1 MPDWNNTLT
10 NHCLL
15 VIDNNS
21 PLNLAMEVLLVPDS
35 GVQAIKSTARNLQG
49 VADEVH
55 DLKSSVVIL
64 EDSAISANGN
74 SLAQILMSNQA
85 LKIVVVLRDSNY
97 VYIFRKDEIL
107 IENASEFLE
116 IIQSK

>member
-1 MPDWNNTLT
+1 MVLT

-35 GVQAIKSTARNLQG
+35 GIQAIKSSTRNIQG
-49 VADEVH
+49 IVNEIR
-55 DLKSSVVIL
+55 DLESQVVIL
-64 EDSAISANGN
+64 EDAAICAEKD
-74 SLAQILMSNQA
+74 SLAHMLMTNPA